1 MVQTYDS
8 NSKYY
13 VDSEYFGMPG
23 SVYFGAHNGVFRM
36 TPAKHQSTCWEF
48 DPRGRPWFVAASSGP
63 KDVVLVLDISL
74 HMDHHDDRFQRA
86 KDAAIMVID
95 TLTVVNTIAVIV
107 FNETAVV
114 LGNEQFLV
122 PATEANKNNIKSVIN
137 SLEAGGTNNFTNA
150 FNETFNILHNS
161 IPNGHTAARECNV
174 AIILLSEGSLP
185 EQSQD
190 DLVQATDE
198 LTEFVQDGVDNF
210 KATYFDR
217 NVTIFT
223 YTLGDESN
231 VDVMKRIACNTNG
244 IWTHI
249 SDNESENLISAM
261 GAYYK
266 LFASGL
272 AADNSYE
279 DFVAWVEPY
288 VFKSDGKLGTTVSVP
303 VFYGDLLLGV
313 VGVDIYMETLQEIM
327 GENATEWMKE
337 WIKGQ
342 VSEYV
347 PKIHPSECQLEALR
361 SLGGPNS
368 TCGNC
373 SSGYE
378 HLLPKNCSAEAS
390 YSLWENEECKCIA
403 RLIWCLINK
412 IMCLPQGNEI
422 CVSPVKDMEYPNK
435 TCCTKECSTSSPT
448 PRPTPRPTPSPTQN
462 TTEPNLFPPGRV
474 DTPIP
479 LPIPTPAPTKN
490 PNPNRSAIITS
501 SVVLAI
507 ELLVALFGLAHY
519 YHMFNL
525 NWNPI
530 QSLKARIHSWR
541 ANRANNA
548 P

>member
-1 MVQTYDS
+1 MFYSVALFRLHLKTNCKRPVNWDTTISSVTVPEALLPHDLEHPELLETANPFDQEVIETVCYTRLAEQLMVQTYHL

-48 DPRGRPWFVAASSGP
+48 DPRRRPWFVAASSGP

-74 HMDHHDDRFQRA
+74 HMDHDDRFQRA
-86 KDAAIMVID
+86 KEAAIMVID

-114 LGNEQFLV
+114 LGNDQYLI
-122 PATEANKNNIKSVIN
+122 PATEANKNNIKNTIK
-137 SLEAGGTNNFTNA
+137 SLKAGGTNNFTNA

-174 AIILLSEGSLP
+174 AIIFLSEGSLP

-249 SDNESENLISAM
+249 SDDESENLISAM

-272 AADNSYE
+272 AADTSYE

-288 VFKSDGKLGTTVSVP
+288 AFKSDGKLGTTVSVP
-303 VFYGDLLLGV
+303 VFDGDLLLGV

-327 GENATEWMKE
+327 EENATEWMKE

-347 PKIHPSECQLEALR
+347 PKIHPTECQLEALR
-361 SLGGPNS
+361 SLGGTNS

-373 SSGYE
+373 SSYE
-378 HLLPKNCSAEAS
+378 HLLHKNCSAEAS
-390 YSLWENEECKCIA
+390 YSLWGSDECKCIA
-403 RLIWCLINK
+403 GLIL
-412 IMCLPQGNEI
+412 
-422 CVSPVKDMEYPNK
+422 
-435 TCCTKECSTSSPT
+435 
-448 PRPTPRPTPSPTQN
+448 
-462 TTEPNLFPPGRV
+462 
-474 DTPIP
+474 
-479 LPIPTPAPTKN
+479 
-490 PNPNRSAIITS
+490 
-501 SVVLAI
+501 
-507 ELLVALFGLAHY
+507 
-519 YHMFNL
+519 
-525 NWNPI
+525 
-530 QSLKARIHSWR
+530 
-541 ANRANNA
+541 
-548 P
+548 